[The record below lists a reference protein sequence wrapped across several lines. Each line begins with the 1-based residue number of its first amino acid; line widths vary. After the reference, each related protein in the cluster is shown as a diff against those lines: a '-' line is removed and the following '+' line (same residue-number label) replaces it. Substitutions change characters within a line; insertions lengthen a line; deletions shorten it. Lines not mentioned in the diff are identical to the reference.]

1 MGADN
6 PPAGGPTEPTPTIG
20 RVDPVVTLLQKPA
33 MANLYLRLLDSTATV
48 PAVLDETSLTKS
60 TVYEYIDALETA
72 GLVTETGERDGAT
85 TYRATEFSLTLE
97 VGTETVTITP
107 DVVAVLAHQEQIP
120 TIQTVLEQYG
130 IATLVTFIDYAHDH
144 AAGHITTR
152 MIADQLNLSR
162 GIAFDLLEHVS
173 RILDLGDEPETVHPE
188 DISDSERETLLEDAR
203 EQTPTD
209 ERD

>member
-1 MGADN
+1 MGTDN
-6 PPAGGPTEPTPTIG
+6 PSSEGPTEPSPTIG

-33 MANLYLRLLDSTATV
+33 MADLYLHLLDTTATV
-48 PAVLDETSLTKS
+48 PTVLDDTSLTKS
-60 TVYEYIDALETA
+60 TVYDYIDTLESA
-72 GLVTETGERDGAT
+72 GLVTAVGEQDGAT
-85 TYRATEFSLTLE
+85 AYRGTEFSLTLE

-120 TIQTVLEQYG
+120 AIQTVLDRYG
-130 IATLVTFIDYAHDH
+130 IATLVTFIEYAHDH
-144 AAGHITTR
+144 AAGQITTR
-152 MIADQLNLSR
+152 MIANQLNLSR

-203 EQTPTD
+203 DQTGAH
-209 ERD
+209 